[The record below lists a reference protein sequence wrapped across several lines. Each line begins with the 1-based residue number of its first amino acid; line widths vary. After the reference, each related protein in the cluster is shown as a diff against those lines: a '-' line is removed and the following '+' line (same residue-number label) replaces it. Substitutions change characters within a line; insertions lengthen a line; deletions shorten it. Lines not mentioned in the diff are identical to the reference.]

1 MSIVYQDRHL
11 EKATV
16 SRLGVAEEMGGQWGL
31 GTGGRRAGVQEAA
44 RSGAGQ
50 EAARSGAGQE
60 AGQGK
65 GGRWLYKQGEG
76 GRGQPCLILYK
87 VRTSSLQQPLG
98 QNCLCHSTKFSTLN
112 LEVFQKLSRL
122 YFFSSKF
129 L

>member
-16 SRLGVAEEMGGQWGL
+16 SRLGVAEEMGGHWGL
-31 GTGGRRAGVQEAA
+31 GTGGRRAGV
-44 RSGAGQ
+44 Q